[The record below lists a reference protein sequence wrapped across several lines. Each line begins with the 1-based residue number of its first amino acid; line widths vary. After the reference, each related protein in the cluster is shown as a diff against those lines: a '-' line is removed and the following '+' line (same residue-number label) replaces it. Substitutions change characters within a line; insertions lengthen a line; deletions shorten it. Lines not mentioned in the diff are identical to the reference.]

1 MILCFSSRFMFLNAN
16 KFLEKD
22 LEIVADAA
30 NEGFIVFS
38 LGSAIPVSSM
48 PPDLIELFVKVFAK
62 FPSQKVFWKWEKTRA
77 PPKKI
82 SRNVKI
88 VEWLP
93 QQDLLGT
100 LDYYLFSTY
109 LISSV

>member
-62 FPSQKVFWKWEKTRA
+62 FPSQKVFWKWEKTRL
-77 PPKKI
+77 PPKKL

-100 LDYYLFSTY
+100 LDYLFSTY
-109 LISSV
+109 F

>member
-62 FPSQKVFWKWEKTRA
+62 FPSQKVFWKWEKTRV
-77 PPKKI
+77 PPKELTQ
-82 SRNVKI
+82 NVKI

-109 LISSV
+109 F